1 MGTIPNGDEHCK
13 ASMIEF
19 KNKIV
24 KMFGLE
30 DNETKTSYLLDKFIE
45 SIKAEEYIIIDGGT
59 F

>member
-1 MGTIPNGDEHCK
+1 
-13 ASMIEF
+13 MIEF

-30 DNETKTSYLLDKFIE
+30 DNETKTSYLLDQFME
-45 SIKAEEYIIIDGGT
+45 NIKAEEYIIIDSGT